1 MLPKASAYVKC
12 YDSQTKWMY
21 FSIEDNDSTWD
32 KVNTD
37 IKKEFDSE
45 PVYNKFLKVIIK
57 F

>member
-12 YDSQTKWMY
+12 YDGQTKWLY